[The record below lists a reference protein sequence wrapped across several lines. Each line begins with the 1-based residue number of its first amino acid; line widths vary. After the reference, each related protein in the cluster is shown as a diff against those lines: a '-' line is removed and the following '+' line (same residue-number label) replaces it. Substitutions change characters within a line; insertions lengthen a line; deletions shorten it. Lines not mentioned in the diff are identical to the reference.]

1 METSRDLC
9 LHQKLVVGCGR
20 QSHIYNVTY
29 FEDKE
34 TELWTEKRKAQVVK
48 N

>member
-9 LHQKLVVGCGR
+9 LLLELVVGCGR

-34 TELWTEKRKAQVVK
+34 TELWTEKRKAHVVK